1 MADIPR
7 ASFIIPLLK
16 PVSNAMVELHNSNII
31 RKMGI
36 QALTK
41 ELGAVGMAYFI
52 RQFDQGEGDYTKE
65 RDSLLGG
72 LTMQDIENQLR
83 K

>member
-1 MADIPR
+1 MGSTMAELRNPR
-7 ASFIIPLLK
+7 L
-16 PVSNAMVELHNSNII
+16 V
-31 RKMGI
+31 RTRGI

-65 RDSLLGG
+65 RGSLLDSM
-72 LTMQDIENQLR
+72 TMQDIEDQLR